1 MKKTLALGMAAA
13 MTATLLAGCG
23 GSSSSAASSAAASTA
38 ESTAS
43 STAAASTAESTGS
56 YTDYSAG
63 FPENVTIQIP
73 VYDRGFEN
81 WNPTDNYY
89 TRWIQSEFG
98 DKYNVTVKYVAIARS
113 NEVQD
118 FNQMIAAGNAPT
130 IIFHYD
136 MPAAVNYWSEGA
148 EQPIDLDEVAYYAVP
163 STAVNVTVVGGALA
177 AAAVAEAPDVRR
189 IWVCGDST
197 VTDQTANL
205 PYAPGTSY
213 CGWGQMLPAYLPD
226 VCITNH
232 AHSGLTTESF
242 TSEGHW
248 DIVKPRLRA
257 GDICLYQ
264 FGHNDQKLA
273 HLQAYG
279 GYTDRL
285 RTYIKEART
294 AGAVPVLVTPL
305 ARNSWKDA
313 AHYNDFLADF
323 ADAVLTLGKAENV
336 MVLDLHTWAM
346 ALMQQDGLETA
357 KRWFYPGDYTHT
369 NDFGAYKMA
378 GFVAHAL
385 GDALRLMVTDAPEW
399 TPTPPFVPLEAPADC
414 AIPAPEGDPFADYD
428 ATRPNDTLTRA
439 EALELAI
446 KALKLFP
453 INVYNDLYSDI
464 VGHETYAGTIQCA
477 AQNDL
482 IPPEWVADGSL
493 YPNQTVTAADF
504 LAVLI
509 PGAAGR
515 RPLAD
520 AVPVPDSVPV
530 YARRAVGQA
539 VAEGLIA
546 PEALTKPLNR
556 SNAAEICRRL
566 HI

>member
-1 MKKTLALGMAAA
+1 MEFAWGKAQGAPLYTQQAGQPGFGFVTGEIYNANAALRIAETNSSFLPQWWYAGTAIWDVTCTEYGVQAAATDAVRAEDLKDRSLPVWFRVDVPAEGVYRTEITVTGTDGGEVLVFIGRRRLAWRGTLVAGESKTL
-13 MTATLLAGCG
+13 TTYC
-23 GSSSSAASSAAASTA
+23 
-38 ESTAS
+38 
-43 STAAASTAESTGS
+43 
-56 YTDYSAG
+56 DV
-63 FPENVTIQIP
+63 FPIVP
-73 VYDRGFEN
+73 RGQA
-81 WNPTDNYY
+81 DA
-89 TRWIQSEFG
+89 
-98 DKYNVTVKYVAIARS
+98 VA
-113 NEVQD
+113 
-118 FNQMIAAGNAPT
+118 
-130 IIFHYD
+130 
-136 MPAAVNYWSEGA
+136 
-148 EQPIDLDEVAYYAVP
+148 
-163 STAVNVTVVGGALA
+163 STAVNVAVVGGALA
-177 AAAVAEAPDVRR
+177 AITVTDAPDTSR

-205 PYAPGTSY
+205 PYASGTSY
-213 CGWGQMLPAYLPD
+213 CGWGQMLPAYLPG

-248 DIVKPRLRA
+248 AIVKPRLRA
-257 GDICLYQ
+257 GDICLFQ

-273 HLQAYG
+273 ELQAYG

-285 RTYIKEART
+285 CSYIQQTRA
-294 AGAVPVLVTPL
+294 AGATPVLVTPL

-313 AHYNDFLADF
+313 AHYNDLLADF
-323 ADAVLTLGKAENV
+323 AAAVLALGKAEGV
-336 MVLDLHTWAM
+336 PVLDLHGFAM
-346 ALMQQDGLETA
+346 ALMQHDGLETA

-385 GDALRLMVTDAPEW
+385 GDALGLAVTDAPEW
-399 TPTPPFVPLEAPADC
+399 TPAPPFVPLEPPADC
-414 AIPAPEGDPFADYD
+414 TIPAPEGDPFADYD
-428 ATRPNDTLTRA
+428 TTRPSDTLTRA

-453 INVYNDLYSDI
+453 INVYNDLYNDV
-464 VGHETYAGTIQCA
+464 VGHETYAGTVQCA

-493 YPNQTVTAADF
+493 YPNKAVTTADF

-520 AVPVPDSVPV
+520 AVPVPDTVPA
-530 YARRAVGQA
+530 YARPAAGQA
-539 VAEGLIA
+539 VAESLIA

-556 SNAAEICRRL
+556 SDAAEICRRL

>member
-1 MKKTLALGMAAA
+1 MNFTWSKAQGAQTYNNQSGFGFVTGKAYNADAALRIAETNSSFLPQWWYAGAAIWDVTCSGYGVQAAATDAVQAEDLKDHRLPVWFRAEVPAEGVYRVGITVTGTDGGEVLVFIGRRRLAWRGTLA
-13 MTATLLAGCG
+13 AG
-23 GSSSSAASSAAASTA
+23 ASQTI
-38 ESTAS
+38 T
-43 STAAASTAESTGS
+43 T
-56 YTDYSAG
+56 YCDV
-63 FPENVTIQIP
+63 FPIVP
-73 VYDRGFEN
+73 RGQA
-81 WNPTDNYY
+81 D
-89 TRWIQSEFG
+89 
-98 DKYNVTVKYVAIARS
+98 
-113 NEVQD
+113 
-118 FNQMIAAGNAPT
+118 
-130 IIFHYD
+130 
-136 MPAAVNYWSEGA
+136 AV
-148 EQPIDLDEVAYYAVP
+148 D
-163 STAVNVTVVGGALA
+163 STAVNVAVIGGALA
-177 AAAVAEAPDVRR
+177 AVTITETPDTRR

-213 CGWGQMLPAYLPD
+213 CGWGQMLPAYLPEI
-226 VCITNH
+226 CITNH

-242 TSEGHW
+242 ASEGHW
-248 DIVKPRLRA
+248 AIVKPRLRA

-285 RTYIKEART
+285 RAYIRETRE

-313 AHYNDFLADF
+313 TRYNDLLADF
-323 ADAVLTLGKAENV
+323 ADAVKALGKTEKV
-336 MVLDLHTWAM
+336 PVLDLHAYAM
-346 ALMQQDGLETA
+346 ALVQQDGLETA

-378 GFVAHAL
+378 GFVAQAL
-385 GDALRLMVTDAPEW
+385 GAALGLTVAASPEW
-399 TPTPPFVPLEAPADC
+399 TPAPPFVPLTPPADC
-414 AIPAPEGDPFADYD
+414 AIPSPDGDPFADYD
-428 ATRPNDTLTRA
+428 TERPTEIMTRA

-453 INVYNDLYSDI
+453 INVYNDLYNDV
-464 VGHETYAGTIQCA
+464 VGHETYAGTVQCA

-482 IPPEWVADGSL
+482 IPAEWVADGSF
-493 YPNQTVTAADF
+493 YPNRTVTTADF
-504 LAVLI
+504 LSVLV

-520 AVPVPDSVPV
+520 AVPVPDAVAD
-530 YARRAVGQA
+530 YAKQAAGQA
-539 VAEGLIA
+539 IA
-546 PEALTKPLNR
+546 EALTSPQNLNEPLTR
-556 SNAAEICRRL
+556 SGAAAICRRL

>member
-1 MKKTLALGMAAA
+1 MQLTWSIEQGAPAYRKQTGFGFVTWDVYNADAALRIPETNSSFLPQWWYAGTPIWEIACTGHGVQAAA
-13 MTATLLAGCG
+13 TDAVQPDDLQDRRLPVWFRADVPAEGVYRTEITVTGIDGGEVLVFVGRRRLAW
-23 GSSSSAASSAAASTA
+23 
-38 ESTAS
+38 
-43 STAAASTAESTGS
+43 
-56 YTDYSAG
+56 
-63 FPENVTIQIP
+63 
-73 VYDRGFEN
+73 RG
-81 WNPTDNYY
+81 
-89 TRWIQSEFG
+89 
-98 DKYNVTVKYVAIARS
+98 VL
-113 NEVQD
+113 
-118 FNQMIAAGNAPT
+118 AAGERRTVTAYCDVFPIVPRGQANAV
-130 IIFHYD
+130 D
-136 MPAAVNYWSEGA
+136 
-148 EQPIDLDEVAYYAVP
+148 
-163 STAVNVTVVGGALA
+163 STAVNVAVLGGALV
-177 AAAVAEAPDVRR
+177 AVSVTDAPGTRR

-248 DIVKPRLRA
+248 AIVKPRLRA

-273 HLQAYG
+273 HLQANG

-285 RTYIKEART
+285 RTYIREARA
-294 AGAVPVLVTPL
+294 AGAVPVLITPL

-313 AHYNDFLADF
+313 THYNDFLADF
-323 ADAVLTLGKAENV
+323 ADAVLALGKEENV
-336 MVLDLHTWAM
+336 LVLDLHAY
-346 ALMQQDGLETA
+346 ALALVQQDGLETA

-378 GFVAHAL
+378 GFVAQAL
-385 GDALRLMVTDAPEW
+385 GAALGLTVADSPAWTPAPPL
-399 TPTPPFVPLEAPADC
+399 TPPTPPADC
-414 AIPAPEGDPFADYD
+414 TLPSPDGDPFADYD
-428 ATRPNDTLTRA
+428 TERPTEIMTRA

-453 INVYNDLYSDI
+453 INVYNDLYNDV
-464 VGHETYAGTIQCA
+464 VGHETYAGTVQCA

-482 IPPEWVADGSL
+482 IPAEWVADGSL
-493 YPNQTVTAADF
+493 YPNQSVTTADF

-520 AVPVPDSVPV
+520 AVPVPDAVAA
-530 YARRAVGQA
+530 YAKQAAGQA
-539 VAEGLIA
+539 VAE
-546 PEALTKPLNR
+546 ALTAPQNLNEPLTR
-556 SNAAEICRRL
+556 STAAAICRRL

>member
-1 MKKTLALGMAAA
+1 MLVFIGRRRLVWRGTLAAGENKTI
-13 MTATLLAGCG
+13 TAYC
-23 GSSSSAASSAAASTA
+23 
-38 ESTAS
+38 
-43 STAAASTAESTGS
+43 
-56 YTDYSAG
+56 DV
-63 FPENVTIQIP
+63 FPIVP
-73 VYDRGFEN
+73 RGQVD
-81 WNPTDNYY
+81 T
-89 TRWIQSEFG
+89 
-98 DKYNVTVKYVAIARS
+98 
-113 NEVQD
+113 
-118 FNQMIAAGNAPT
+118 
-130 IIFHYD
+130 
-136 MPAAVNYWSEGA
+136 
-148 EQPIDLDEVAYYAVP
+148 VP

-294 AGAVPVLVTPL
+294 AGAVPVLVTPQ

-323 ADAVLTLGKAENV
+323 ANAVLTLGKAENV

-385 GDALRLMVTDAPEW
+385 GDALGLMVTDAPEW